1 MGYMVVKYWL
11 ITTKEPQ
18 EINNIIEYNHDIV
31 QGSFHGGGCLTSKQL

>member
-18 EINNIIEYNHDIV
+18 EINNIIEYNLDIV
-31 QGSFHGGGCLTSKQL
+31 QGSLLGGGCLTSKQL